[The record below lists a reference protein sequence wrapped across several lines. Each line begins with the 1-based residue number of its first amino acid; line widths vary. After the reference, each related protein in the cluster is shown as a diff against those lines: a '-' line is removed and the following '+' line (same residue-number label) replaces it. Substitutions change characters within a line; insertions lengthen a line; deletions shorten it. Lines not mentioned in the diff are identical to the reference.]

1 MIEPL
6 PIQRPLSAT
15 ILLLVVTWAVGLLF
29 IIPLVGCA
37 QRLQPVTLA
46 QVEQS
51 ATLTTQAADTY
62 VLAAHP
68 NVAARLIIRD
78 ASNSLHAAVL
88 TLEATPVGTPLD
100 LAAFDAAL
108 AALSAVGV
116 PVKAPAP

>member
-1 MIEPL
+1 MIEHLPL
-6 PIQRPLSAT
+6 RNPLSVIM
-15 ILLLVVTWAVGLLF
+15 ILLVMTWAVGLSL
-29 IIPLVGCA
+29 LLLLAGCA

-62 VLAAHP
+62 VLTAHP
-68 NVAARLIIRD
+68 NVAARLIVRD